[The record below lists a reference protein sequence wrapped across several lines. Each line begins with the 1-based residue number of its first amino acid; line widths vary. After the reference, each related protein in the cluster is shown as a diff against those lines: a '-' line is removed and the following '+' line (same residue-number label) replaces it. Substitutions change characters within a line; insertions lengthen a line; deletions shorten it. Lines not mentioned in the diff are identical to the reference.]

1 MCSLFD
7 AAVSSG
13 FVEVSWEAFSMA
25 ALRTFGISGEEPIS
39 IGGGEFGDDEFSDVD
54 LFELSW

>member
-7 AAVSSG
+7 VDASSG
-13 FVEVSWEAFSMA
+13 FVEVNWEAFSMA
-25 ALRTFGISGEEPIS
+25 ALRTFGISGEDPIS

-54 LFELSW
+54 LFELS

>member
-1 MCSLFD
+1 
-7 AAVSSG
+7 
-13 FVEVSWEAFSMA
+13 MA